1 MEKGNPSSFFRFS
14 FRATLSFT
22 LMNALVYVGIDQ
34 SIDKLK
40 VAGNEKR
47 KKLLGFSVSINI
59 VNFEAFL
66 LVKKLSANLFF
77 QKSVRLLEFKKS
89 LKIWKSILPP

>member
-1 MEKGNPSSFFRFS
+1 MLQNLLCLGKKENPSSFFPFS

-22 LMNALVYVGIDQ
+22 LMNALVYVDINQ
-34 SIDKLK
+34 SIHKLK

-66 LVKKLSANLFF
+66 FGEKVERKPLFSEEC
-77 QKSVRLLEFKKS
+77 KTT
-89 LKIWKSILPP
+89 